1 MSTFYTSLRVSL
13 RESLRVSL
21 HRYGLAAQT
30 ALTRDLHLGV
40 DLCAPIGA
48 AVHAFADGEIF
59 LTGYYPDEFD
69 YGYVVV
75 TKHRIGGKDV
85 WALHGHLSAGSI
97 EGPGKKAGTSIVKGE
112 VIGHMGGKSENGNW
126 FPHTHFQLVLLEP
139 VIADCPGVVAV
150 QDRKTC
156 HKIYPDPRLVLGP
169 LWPLPAESAF
179 AAGTDDVRVS
189 RTHVNRTDGGSTSG
203 SAKGSAGG
211 NESKS
216 DESKS
221 RVAGIGGAGG
231 GGGGTD
237 DGDSDGGCGGGGG
250 GSGDCDSAVPLPGDL
265 VTSLV
270 YGTMVQSLVRHCFHA
285 DAQLYCIAK
294 VDWVVGQGNL
304 ELGGG
309 IV

>member
-1 MSTFYTSLRVSL
+1 MLHVSPRVSL
-13 RESLRVSL
+13 RVNLSPCESLRVSL

-30 ALTRDLHLGV
+30 ALTRNLHLGV

-48 AVHAFADGEIF
+48 AVHAFENGEIF

-85 WALHGHLSAGSI
+85 WALHGHLSAGSV
-97 EGPGKKAGTSIVKGE
+97 EGPGKKAGTSIAKGE
-112 VIGHMGGKSENGNW
+112 VIGHMGEKSENGNW
-126 FPHTHFQLVLLEP
+126 FLHTHFQLVLLEP

-169 LWPLPAESAF
+169 LWPLPAESSF
-179 AAGTDDVRVS
+179 AAGTDDVS
-189 RTHVNRTDGGSTSG
+189 RTNVNRD
-203 SAKGSAGG
+203 
-211 NESKS
+211 

-231 GGGGTD
+231 GAGDTD
-237 DGDSDGGCGGGGG
+237 DGDSDGDCGGGGGG
-250 GSGDCDSAVPLPGDL
+250 GSGDCDSGVPLPGDL

-285 DAQLYCIAK
+285 DARLYCIAK

-304 ELGGG
+304 ELGDG